1 MAKVFGP
8 CLSILAKGSIRKS
21 ITFQKR
27 PSGVAAIK
35 PPIPAKKRT
44 RNPTAAQAASRA
56 VFKNLVKAWQA
67 LTAAQKS
74 EWQDEADWVGS
85 GLSGFLQFM
94 RAGTGLPFV
103 VALDVL
109 GFYEGDPKKRNF
121 LLGSGLL
128 N

>member
-8 CLSILAKGSIRKS
+8 CLSMSAKGSVKKV

-27 PSGVAAIK
+27 PGGFAVIK
-35 PPIPAKKRT
+35 PPVPPRAKT
-44 RNPTAAQAASRA
+44 LNPTAAQAASRT
-56 VFKNLVKAWQA
+56 VFKNLVSAWQA
-67 LTAAQKS
+67 LTAEQKAV
-74 EWQDEADWVGS
+74 WNDEAVWVGEQ
-85 GLSGFLQFM
+85 LSGFLTFM
-94 RAGTGLPFV
+94 KAGTGQPFV

-109 GFYEGDPKKRNF
+109 GFYEGDPKKRDF